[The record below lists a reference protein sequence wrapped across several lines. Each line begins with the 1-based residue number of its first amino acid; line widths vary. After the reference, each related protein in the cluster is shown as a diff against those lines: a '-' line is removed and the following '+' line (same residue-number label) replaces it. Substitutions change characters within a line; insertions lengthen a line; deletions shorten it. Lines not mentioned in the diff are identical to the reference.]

1 MNTHTPHKLCV
12 SILPTSHEE
21 LFLLLERCKRELGC
35 EPMSYEPNVEP
46 TLERCAEPYI
56 VELRLDAL
64 ALHEAQNLDW
74 QRVCRTFPQVLVT
87 YRIATEGGYFHS
99 SEQQRAALYQAAID
113 AGVFAIDVEYAAWQ
127 GIEPLLRWNA
137 STMLVLSHH
146 RFEPE
151 GEHDE
156 GGLPLSGLKTLLRAM
171 FQSEPQGVNV
181 VHKLI
186 FTANDV
192 HAALTAAWARA
203 FASEHGKT
211 LIIHAMGEAG
221 EVSRIIGGVALDS
234 RALPNADTVQAGIV
248 SSTLPYIPPNA
259 WTYTALDANSGTASG
274 QITLHEARHLYRLA
288 HGEALHSEALR
299 SNAPPRLYGLLGFP
313 TKHSKGK
320 VLHNLMYSRLEAEHA
335 SPSYHPVRRLYI
347 HFPTP
352 DAERFWR
359 LWNKIL
365 SGFSITIPHK
375 ERIYGLLEREGM
387 LSEEAR
393 LSGVC
398 NTAVKST
405 SGVWHGYN
413 TDVLALVDCFAPQR
427 EHWAHGVVVF
437 GTGATTQSALT
448 ALHLCGL
455 QHVTVVGRNAER
467 GAMLAERY
475 GTRFVTPNNAAAL
488 IQQGFSGIVQTT
500 SVGMFPNTDEI
511 VEGAE
516 ALLVGMNNLVV
527 MDVVYNPRRTRL
539 LQRAEEC
546 GHRTIAGEEMF
557 LRQAAHQMRLFTGDA
572 VDLAALRELWE
583 RL

>member
-1 MNTHTPHKLCV
+1 M
-12 SILPTSHEE
+12 PTSHEE
-21 LFLLLERCKRELGC
+21 LFLLLERCKRELGF
-35 EPMSYEPNVEP
+35 EANAALGEQNRA
-46 TLERCAEPYI
+46 ERYI

-74 QRVCRTFPQVLVT
+74 KSVCRTFPRLLVT
-87 YRIATEGGYFHS
+87 YRIAAEGGCFQG
-99 SEQQRAALYQAAID
+99 SEQQRTALYQAAID

-127 GIEPLLRWNA
+127 GMEPLLRWNT

-151 GEHDE
+151 GTHEE
-156 GGLPLSGLKTLLRAM
+156 GGLPLSRIKTLLQAM
-171 FQSEPQGVNV
+171 FQIEPQGVSV

-186 FTANDV
+186 MTANDV
-192 HAALTAAWARA
+192 HAALTAARARA
-203 FASEHGKT
+203 FARECGKT
-211 LIIHAMGEAG
+211 LIVHAMGEAG
-221 EVSRIIGGVALDS
+221 EVSRILGGMVLDG
-234 RALPNADTVQAGIV
+234 RTLPNADDVHALGSPNI
-248 SSTLPYIPPNA
+248 SLLIPPNA
-259 WTYTALDANSGTASG
+259 WTYTALDASSGTASG
-274 QITLHEARHLYRLA
+274 QITLQEAWHLYRLGQRLE
-288 HGEALHSEALR
+288 HGLGQGLEQGEAVR
-299 SNAPPRLYGLLGFP
+299 SDELLRLYGLLGFP

-320 VLHNLMYSRLEAEHA
+320 VLHNVMYARLEAERNSSSHH
-335 SPSYHPVRRLYI
+335 HPQWIYVHI
-347 HFPTP
+347 PTP

-359 LWNKIL
+359 LWNRVL
-365 SGFSITIPHK
+365 SGFSVTIPHK
-375 ERIYGLLEREGM
+375 ERIYGLLEREGV

-398 NTAVKST
+398 NTAVNDA

-413 TDVLALVDCFAPQR
+413 TDVLALVDCLAPQR
-427 EHWAHGVVVF
+427 EHLAQGVVVF

-455 QHVTVVGRNAER
+455 QRVTVVGRNAER

-475 GTRFVTPNNAAAL
+475 GVQFTTPNNVATLREQAY
-488 IQQGFSGIVQTT
+488 SGMINTT
-500 SVGMFPNTDEI
+500 SVGMFPNTEEM

-516 ALLVGMNNLVV
+516 TLLAGMNNLVV

-557 LRQAAHQMRLFTGDA
+557 LRQAAHQMRLFTGRE
-572 VDLAALRELWE
+572 VELAALREVYAEQW
-583 RL
+583 